1 MITKLLNKKYYIP
14 LIGIFSILPWYLSS
28 INQKVITKSISV
40 ENLGFYQSNICDVS
54 FFRVIVSNINFRNIQ
69 FVGTNVE
76 DIRCYGKIM
85 GMDLVSDKFYMY
97 VGTNLHLNLFFQS
110 IFWILVISL
119 FIKKEELNVEK
130 TFIPLLLIPVLFTF
144 QVISESR
151 FYSYIHDGYDS
162 EITFFNYYLI
172 NIFLI
177 YLFLSILIHNHLITR
192 IKNFINYFPFMFIF
206 VGTFFHMN
214 INFYLIIFSFFGF
227 YSLIFYKNYKYFNII
242 YFGFSFIWIV
252 NFNQNG
258 SYFDVDKLRGFA
270 NTTKSLSALIF
281 WIIIIF
287 LTIHGILYLFKISK
301 SNLNL
306 NLLKRN
312 FLITGS
318 LLFILGTISSVLPW
332 FNFYN
337 FYSLGLNKKGIDKIA
352 SIDGNTWRGLSSS
365 AESVGEFYA
374 FSLLFFFIILIKN
387 KEKIQQIEFVY
398 LILIS
403 IGLLRSNN
411 FAALSSLVLI
421 TLYLFLVY
429 KFNVKKRHILF
440 LIVGLLIIGV
450 MIAISYFSYG
460 SLSKGLLFNA
470 FESSNVFINTES
482 YFNNL
487 NYFEEGNILSILEF
501 NNQGEYLSSSLLMLV
516 EIFTTENNIPFIPN
530 IVAVISFFS
539 LVINRSERWGVF
551 IAKYNP
557 NISEFLFGYGPM
569 QFNEYYLEHPM
580 KEPSGLLLPHSS
592 VLVVLIFSGFISI
605 VIFSFLIYKYLIKN
619 FLDLGL
625 MKYLLIFQILNLVKS
640 DSLLYLSSFVLFLF
654 TFMFSSKKDEK
665 ESEYNISSI

>member
-1 MITKLLNKKYYIP
+1 MISKLLNQKYYFAFIS
-14 LIGIFSILPWYLSS
+14 IFTLLPWYLSS
-28 INQKVITKSISV
+28 ISQKITPKSISI

-54 FFRVIVSNINFRNIQ
+54 FFKVITTNINFRNIQ

-85 GMDLVSDKFYMY
+85 GMDLVADKFYMY
-97 VGTNLHLNLFFQS
+97 VGTNIHINIFFQT
-110 IFWILVISL
+110 IFWTLMLSL
-119 FIKKEELNVEK
+119 FIKKDDLKVQK
-130 TFIPLLLIPVLFTF
+130 TFVPLLLIPVIFTF
-144 QVISESR
+144 QIIAESR
-151 FYSYIHDGYDS
+151 FYSYIHNGYNAD
-162 EITFFNYYLI
+162 ITFSNYYLI

-177 YLFLSILIHNHLITR
+177 YLFLSILIHNHVVPR
-192 IKNFINYFPFMFIF
+192 INNFINYFPFMFIF
-206 VGTFFHMN
+206 VGTFFDMN
-214 INFYLIIFSFFGF
+214 MNFYLIIFSFFGF

-242 YFGFSFIWIV
+242 YFGFSFIWII

-258 SYFDVDKLRGFA
+258 SYFDVDKIRGFA
-270 NTTKSLSALIF
+270 NTTKSISALFF
-281 WIIIIF
+281 WILITF
-287 LTIHGILYLFKISK
+287 LSIHGILYLLKISK
-301 SNLNL
+301 SYLNL
-306 NLLKRN
+306 NLLKKN
-312 FLITGS
+312 FLISGS
-318 LLFILGTISSVLPW
+318 LLFLLGTLSSIFPW

-337 FYSLGLNKKGIDKIA
+337 FYTLGLNKKGIDKIS

-403 IGLLRSNN
+403 FGLLRSNN

-421 TLYLFLVY
+421 AFYLLLAY
-429 KFNVKKRHILF
+429 KFNVNKRYLLF
-440 LIVGLLIIGV
+440 LIIGLLIIGV
-450 MIAISYFSYG
+450 IFSISYFSYG

-470 FESSNVFINTES
+470 FENSNVFVNTES

-487 NYFEEGNILSILEF
+487 NYFEEENILSILKF

-530 IVAVISFFS
+530 IVAVASFFS

-557 NISEFLFGYGPM
+557 SISDFLFGYGPM

-592 VLVVLIFSGFISI
+592 LLVVLIFSGFISI
-605 VIFSFLIYKYLIKN
+605 IIFSFLIYKFLIKN
-619 FLDLGL
+619 FLDLGI

-640 DSLLYLSSFVLFLF
+640 DSLLYLSSFVLFIF
-654 TFMFSSKKDEK
+654 TFIFSTKQEE
-665 ESEYNISSI
+665 ESEYSKSKI